1 MRVVLDSSI
10 LVRAF
15 RSPGGIA
22 YNLLF
27 AIISGDHKLILSGEM
42 LHEVA
47 KVLRFPRM
55 MQDHR
60 RNEETIYNFIGLLT
74 EAAEIVQIDPLIHAS
89 IRDYSDIV
97 VLQTV
102 ILGDAEVICAG
113 DRDFFEP
120 PASIFLASRGIE
132 VLTDAQ
138 LMQKLKA

>member
-1 MRVVLDSSI
+1 
-10 LVRAF
+10 
-15 RSPGGIA
+15 
-22 YNLLF
+22 
-27 AIISGDHKLILSGEM
+27 
-42 LHEVA
+42 
-47 KVLRFPRM
+47 